1 MSEKKSIYVNGVRFF
16 KPNENAPDNLV
27 ANVLITPKLLGESL
41 RQEEVKD
48 AKGEYQGNE
57 QYRAT
62 LWKNTD
68 GSYSMSFN
76 TYKAENKTEEVVDNG
91 SDLPF

>member
-16 KPNENAPDNLV
+16 KPNENAPENLV

-41 RQEEVKD
+41 RQDDVKD

-62 LWKNTD
+62 LWKNSD

-76 TYKAENKTEEVVDNG
+76 TYKAESKVQQAEESGD
-91 SDLPF
+91 DLPF